1 MCRESESREE
11 KNLPRTAPW
20 LKEAEMINPES
31 VILPGSWH
39 FFNSSEEV
47 SILKDMLGNLKGP
60 NFTMPVSENSNW
72 MAEDSL
78 GSFVE
83 ELIRRWE
90 FAYNDTLLFLLS
102 MKAPR
107 RVDSKGSL
115 SKNPFRDN
123 SYVSVALQDLLLG
136 DSGCKKETSLFL
148 FSNRKIWWITC
159 GSKRR
164 RICPLELVVT
174 YIVRML
180 WMTFVG
186 LMSLGTEHFERHQ

>member
-1 MCRESESREE
+1 
-11 KNLPRTAPW
+11 
-20 LKEAEMINPES
+20 
-31 VILPGSWH
+31 
-39 FFNSSEEV
+39 
-47 SILKDMLGNLKGP
+47 
-60 NFTMPVSENSNW
+60 
-72 MAEDSL
+72 
-78 GSFVE
+78 
-83 ELIRRWE
+83 
-90 FAYNDTLLFLLS
+90 

-107 RVDSKGSL
+107 RVDSKGSF

-180 WMTFVG
+180 WITFVG